1 MTTAQQPAAHR
12 NVNTA
17 RSAALNE
24 DPGAMIPIARLE
36 ALMAMGRA
44 FPPVVT
50 ALSLSLLMS
59 LGASGWL
66 LYRQTHSVP
75 VYFTTDANGR
85 AIEVKPLTE
94 PSMTREQVSQYVVDS
109 LSECMSMDYVNYKD
123 SQDRCSKRYTQEAF
137 NALVKSFQDQGIYE
151 TMTKRKLVLR
161 AIATGAPRI
170 VAEGEPN
177 PGQPYSWVVQLPV
190 AWTFASAQRDTTV
203 SYVIQAVVTRCSTV
217 ERANG
222 IAISTIT
229 VSRGGADT

>member
-1 MTTAQQPAAHR
+1 LRRCWPW
-12 NVNTA
+12 
-17 RSAALNE
+17 
-24 DPGAMIPIARLE
+24 DG
-36 ALMAMGRA
+36 
-44 FPPVVT
+44 
-50 ALSLSLLMS
+50 LLAS
-59 LGASGWL
+59 VGISGWL
-66 LYRQTHSVP
+66 LYRDTHRIP
-75 VYFTTDANGR
+75 VYFTTDAHGR
-85 AIEVKPLTE
+85 AIEVQPLTE

-177 PGQPYSWVVQLPV
+177 PGQPYAWVVQMPV

-203 SYVIQAVVTRCSTV
+203 SYLIQAVVSRRSTL

-222 IAISTIT
+222 IAITAIT
-229 VSRGGADT
+229 VSRGGEQT